1 MKLAAGVEVGPYHV
15 IEQVGRGGMAT
26 VFKAYQPALE
36 RYVAIK
42 VLPEFL
48 AEDPDFR
55 ERFRREAVAIAKLR
69 HPGILS
75 VFDHGEFEGQPYIVT
90 EFVEGGT
97 FQQQLAGKPITVQ
110 QTLEVLQPIAAA
122 IDYAHERGVLHRD
135 IKPSNILITKEGAPV
150 LGDFGLARMMTSN
163 ERLTRL
169 DSVVG
174 TPEYMAPEQCAGKE
188 SGPAADRYSFGV
200 VAYEALTGHVP
211 YEAETP
217 AAVMLA
223 QIQSPLPDPRTVN
236 AAINENV
243 ERALLRMLSKDPEQ
257 RFTSCSA
264 FARALAATDTPMSGE
279 PRVAAA
285 AVAAMP
291 TLAASPA
298 VATTP
303 APVTVAASVAPAPG
317 AAPPSAPRARG
328 VAPWMFIAAGAL
340 VVLLAVAGVLYAVAG
355 NKGSTHNTSTPPAAT
370 GVKHG
375 SLIYQADLAHGGFSN
390 GDVPSPD
397 PAGSM
402 TLGMSSDG
410 LVLKILQDDASV
422 SGEFDGP
429 SLKNYVAHLV
439 LRADSGSDLEFDWAV
454 RSRSSSETA
463 DVFLNIEVA
472 QESMTLYLSPDG
484 ASNQALTAAL
494 PVAGLQAAKTM
505 DLWIAVNGNDI
516 QLYLDSKKVADV
528 TETTVSGATTPNFYI
543 QGKKNATLR
552 VLTIAYY
559 AVS

>member
-97 FQQQLAGKPITVQ
+97 FQQQLAGQPISVQ
-110 QTLEVLQPIAAA
+110 QTLEVLQPVAAA

-150 LGDFGLARMMTSN
+150 LADFGLARMMTSN
-163 ERLTRL
+163 ERLTRV
-169 DSVVG
+169 DAVVG
-174 TPEYMAPEQCAGKE
+174 TPEYMAPEQCAGKDT
-188 SGPAADRYSFGV
+188 GPAADRYSFGV

-223 QIQSPLPDPRTVN
+223 QIQSPLPDPRVVN
-236 AAINENV
+236 PAINENV
-243 ERALLRMLSKDPEQ
+243 ERALLRMLSKDPEL

-285 AVAAMP
+285 PMAVAA
-291 TLAASPA
+291 SPE
-298 VATTP
+298 VATAVP
-303 APVTVAASVAPAPG
+303 MTVAAGLPPAPT
-317 AAPPSAPRARG
+317 AARPTAARARV

-355 NKGSTHNTSTPPAAT
+355 NRGGSAHGTTPAVGA

-375 SLIYQADLAHGGFSN
+375 SLINPVDLSHGGWSN
-390 GDVPSPD
+390 NETPSPD
-397 PAGSM
+397 PNGSI
-402 TLGMSSDG
+402 TLT
-410 LVLKILQDDASV
+410 
-422 SGEFDGP
+422 
-429 SLKNYVAHLV
+429 N
-439 LRADSGSDLEFDWAV
+439 
-454 RSRSSSETA
+454 T
-463 DVFLNIEVA
+463 
-472 QESMTLYLSPDG
+472 
-484 ASNQALTAAL
+484 
-494 PVAGLQAAKTM
+494 
-505 DLWIAVNGNDI
+505 
-516 QLYLDSKKVADV
+516 
-528 TETTVSGATTPNFYI
+528 
-543 QGKKNATLR
+543 
-552 VLTIAYY
+552 
-559 AVS
+559 

>member
-1 MKLAAGVEVGPYHV
+1 MKIAAGVEIGPYHV
-15 IEQVGRGGMAT
+15 VEQVGRGGMAT

-48 AEDPDFR
+48 ADEPDFR
-55 ERFRREAVAIAKLR
+55 ERFRREAVSIAKLR

-163 ERLTRL
+163 ERLTRI

-188 SGPAADRYSFGV
+188 TGPAADRYSFGV

-211 YEAETP
+211 YQAETP

-223 QIQSPLPDPRTVN
+223 QMQQPLPDPRVIN
-236 AAINENV
+236 PGINENV
-243 ERALLRMLSKDPEQ
+243 ERALLRMLSKEPEQ
-257 RFTSCSA
+257 RFQSCSA
-264 FARALAATDTPMSGE
+264 FVRALAATDTPMAGE

-285 AVAAMP
+285 AAVVAAVAPP
-291 TLAASPA
+291 TVNTPLPA
-298 VATTP
+298 TSVP
-303 APVTVAASVAPAPG
+303 APQ
-317 AAPPSAPRARG
+317 PPRSTAQGRG
-328 VAPWMFIAAGAL
+328 VTPFIIG
-340 VVLLAVAGVLYAVAG
+340 AGVLVLLLALAGVVYAVG
-355 NKGSTHNTSTPPAAT
+355 LNKGSTHTSTPAAST

-375 SLIYQADLAHGGFSN
+375 SLINPVDLAHGGWSN
-390 GDVPSPD
+390 NETPSPD
-397 PAGSM
+397 PNGSI
-402 TLGMSSDG
+402 TLANASDG
-410 LVLKILQDDASV
+410 LVLKIQQDDASL

-429 SLKNYVAHLV
+429 GLKNYVAHVV
-439 LRADSGSDLEFDWAV
+439 LRADQGSDMEFDWAV

-472 QESMTLYLSPDG
+472 EESMTLFLSPDG
-484 ASNQALTAAL
+484 GSNQALTAAL
-494 PVAGLQAAKTM
+494 PVKGLQAGSTM
-505 DLWIAVNGNDI
+505 DLWIVVNGKNI
-516 QLYLDSKKVADV
+516 QLYLGSTRVGDV
-528 TETTVSGATTPNFYI
+528 NETSASGATTPNFYM
-543 QGKKNATLR
+543 QGKKNATMHL
-552 VLTIAYY
+552 LTVAYY

>member
-48 AEDPDFR
+48 AEEPDFR

-75 VFDHGEFEGQPYIVT
+75 VFDHGEYEGQPYIVT

-163 ERLTRL
+163 ERLTRI

-188 SGPAADRYSFGV
+188 TGPAADRYSFGV

-211 YEAETP
+211 YQAETP

-223 QIQSPLPDPRTVN
+223 QMQQPLPDPRVIN
-236 AAINENV
+236 PAINENV
-243 ERALLRMLSKDPEQ
+243 ERALLRMLSKDPDQ

-264 FARALAATDTPMSGE
+264 FVRALAATDTPVSGE
-279 PRVAAA
+279 PRV
-285 AVAAMP
+285 
-291 TLAASPA
+291 
-298 VATTP
+298 VATP
-303 APVTVAASVAPAPG
+303 ATVAAPVPT
-317 AAPPSAPRARG
+317 AAPPGSVPALSLSGPRAEGRG
-328 VAPWMFIAAGAL
+328 RGKQLWVIGAGVL
-340 VVLLAVAGVLYAVAG
+340 VVLLAVAGILYAVAA
-355 NKGSTHNTSTPPAAT
+355 NKGSSNTTTPVAST

-375 SLIYQADLAHGGFSN
+375 SLIYQADLAHGGWSN
-390 GDVPSPD
+390 NETPSPD
-397 PAGSM
+397 PNGSI
-402 TLGMSSDG
+402 TLANASDG
-410 LVLKILQDDASV
+410 LALAIQQDDAGM

-429 SLKNYVAHLV
+429 ALKNYVAHIV
-439 LRADSGSDLEFDWAV
+439 LFADKGSDVEFDWAV
-454 RSRSSSETA
+454 RSRASNEKA
-463 DVFLNIEVA
+463 DVFLNIA
-472 QESMTLYLSPDG
+472 ISQESMTLYLSPDN

-494 PVAGLQAAKTM
+494 PVSGLQAAKTL
-505 DLWIAVNGNDI
+505 DLWISVNGTDI
-516 QLYLDSKKVADV
+516 QLWLGSKKVADV

-543 QGKKNATLR
+543 QGKKNA
-552 VLTIAYY
+552 VVHLTTVVYY

>member
-1 MKLAAGVEVGPYHV
+1 MKIAAGVEIGPYHV
-15 IEQVGRGGMAT
+15 VEQVGRGGMAT

-48 AEDPDFR
+48 AEEPDFR
-55 ERFRREAVAIAKLR
+55 ERFRREAFSIAKLR

-188 SGPAADRYSFGV
+188 TGPAADRYSFGV

-217 AAVMLA
+217 AAVMMA
-223 QIQSPLPDPRTVN
+223 QMQQPLPDPRVIN
-236 AAINENV
+236 PAINENV

-257 RFTSCSA
+257 RFQSCSA
-264 FARALAATDTPMSGE
+264 FVRALAATDTPMSGE
-279 PRVAAA
+279 PRVVAAAA
-285 AVAAMP
+285 AVAA
-291 TLAASPA
+291 A
-298 VATTP
+298 
-303 APVTVAASVAPAPG
+303 APATVV
-317 AAPPSAPRARG
+317 AAPPLSAASEPHPGPPPSAARG
-328 VAPWMFIAAGAL
+328 RGLSPLIIG
-340 VVLLAVAGVLYAVAG
+340 AGVLVLLLAFAGVVYALG
-355 NKGSTHNTSTPPAAT
+355 PGKGSTHSSTPAAST
-370 GVKHG
+370 GLKHG
-375 SLIYQADLAHGGFSN
+375 SLIFQADLAHGGWSG
-390 GDVPSPD
+390 GDIPSPD
-397 PAGSM
+397 PNGSIKLDSSGG
-402 TLGMSSDG
+402 TLA
-410 LVLKILQDDASV
+410 LEIQQDDASL

-429 SLKNYVAHLV
+429 GLKNYIAHLV
-439 LRADSGSDLEFDWAV
+439 LRADTGSDLEFDWAV
-454 RSRSSSETA
+454 RSRASSETA
-463 DVFLNIEVA
+463 DVYLNIEVA
-472 QESMTLYLSPDG
+472 QESMTLFLSPDG
-484 ASNQALTAAL
+484 GNNQALTAAL
-494 PVAGLQAAKTM
+494 PVKGLQAGSTM
-505 DLWIAVNGNDI
+505 DLWIAVNGTNI
-516 QLYLDSKKVADV
+516 QLYLGSTKVADV
-528 TETTVSGATTPNFYI
+528 NETSASGATTPNFYM
-543 QGKKNATLR
+543 QGKKNATMHL
-552 VLTIAYY
+552 LTVAYY